1 MSKDGMEKVEKVAFR
16 LDATDVERTERILAA
31 QPASLAHE
39 ARGNRSMLWR
49 LIYRAGLAALDKDP
63 RALVGQ
69 PAGKPK

>member
-1 MSKDGMEKVEKVAFR
+1 MSNHGEDYKTKATFR
-16 LDATDVERTERILAA
+16 LDPEDVERTERILAA

-63 RALVGQ
+63 RALVGH
-69 PAGKPK
+69 PVGRPR